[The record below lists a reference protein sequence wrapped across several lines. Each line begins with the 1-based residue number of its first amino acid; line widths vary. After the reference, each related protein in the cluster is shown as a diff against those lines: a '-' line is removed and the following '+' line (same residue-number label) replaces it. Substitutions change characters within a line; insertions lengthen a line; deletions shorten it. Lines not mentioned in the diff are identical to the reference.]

1 MNFLN
6 IRQRF
11 KRAKG
16 SSLPQATLPKAD
28 ESTPILTGATGAD
41 LLQFVGTWQGDD
53 FEECLESVYETRS
66 LASMY

>member
-41 LLQFVGTWQGDD
+41 L
-53 FEECLESVYETRS
+53 
-66 LASMY
+66 